1 MTRSRIDF
9 GSVGK
14 ISYSSSILLSWG
26 LRLAQSASR
35 GGIVAHGNSSYKL
48 GLHSAKCTTSGGLDT
63 AIASER
69 GCHHRGDDHRGGL
82 QQQGCRGVVYGV
94 CGRLSCTLLWWVV
107 WGGWI
112 DNILARTTVANCCT
126 NRRHRTNPGTRAE
139 PQQIVAQ
146 RLLSCLQYPVPFKS
160 STRDLTRPT
169 FNSVVK

>member
-1 MTRSRIDF
+1 MQVA
-9 GSVGK
+9 GGG
-14 ISYSSSILLSWG
+14 LLHMQQHLQTCCALGQVHNKLWG
-26 LRLAQSASR
+26 L
-35 GGIVAHGNSSYKL
+35 N
-48 GLHSAKCTTSGGLDT
+48 T
-63 AIASER
+63 AIASEG
-69 GCHHRGDDHRGGL
+69 GCHHRDDDNRKGL
-82 QQQGCRGVVYGV
+82 QQQDCGGVVCGG

-107 WGGWI
+107 WGGRI
-112 DNILARTTVANCCT
+112 DNILARTTVAHCCT